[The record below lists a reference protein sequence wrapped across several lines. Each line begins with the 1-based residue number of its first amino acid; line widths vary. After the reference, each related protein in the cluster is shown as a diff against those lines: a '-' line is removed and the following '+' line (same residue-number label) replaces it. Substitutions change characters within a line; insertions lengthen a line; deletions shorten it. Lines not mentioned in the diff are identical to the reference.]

1 MLKFSILI
9 GIIFA
14 FIIGIVSIGK
24 YYSHIIGSELVILT
38 ITRIFCTFVLFFLLS
53 VSIIVIINRKIP
65 QLAEFIN
72 KGRKIDFTLS
82 TVLPNQIKIEMAA
95 EEIKKAQQVQPVTI
109 SNEITKK
116 SQDKLEKLRKFSP
129 ELLAQTIRSAMS
141 KE

>member
-38 ITRIFCTFVLFFLLS
+38 ITRIFCTFILFFLLS
-53 VSIIVIINRKIP
+53 VAIIVIINRQIP

-82 TVLPNQIKIEMAA
+82 TVLPNQIKIEKAA

-116 SQDKLEKLRKFSP
+116 SQDKLEKLRKFPP
-129 ELLAQTIRSAMS
+129 ELLAQVIRSAMS

>member
-1 MLKFSILI
+1 MLKFSIVI

-14 FIIGIVSIGK
+14 FFIGIVSIGK
-24 YYSHIIGSELVILT
+24 YYHHIIGSELVILT

-53 VSIIVIINRKIP
+53 VAIIVIINRKIP

-72 KGRKIDFTLS
+72 KGRKIDYTLS

-95 EEIKKAQQVQPVTI
+95 EEIKKAQDVQPVTT
-109 SNEITKK
+109 SNEVTKR
-116 SQDKLEKLRKFSP
+116 SQDKLERFRKFPP
-129 ELLAQTIRSAMS
+129 ELLSQAIRSIMS